1 MKKVRRQPM
10 LACTLVL
17 LFGAAHV
24 ASGVLVAPG
33 TVRPSNDDCN
43 RAQPVRN
50 VNNLP
55 FDTSQATFDGPGHYI
70 YSPNIW
76 YCYTATC
83 TGGATVSLVGSNFD
97 TKLAVYDGCNCY
109 PTLQSFIK
117 GNDDFHGR
125 QSKMTFPVIAGKQ
138 YLIEVGGYHPTIKGR
153 GVMTI
158 SCDPHACP
166 FENDDCSKARPV
178 NDVTNLP
185 FDTLCATFDGPG
197 HCMTS
202 PNIWYRY
209 LAAGSGAVTVSLRGS
224 SFDTKLAVYD
234 GGNCYPGLD
243 AMVECND
250 DFGNSLTSQITF
262 LAAAGN
268 EYLIEIGGYN
278 FDEAGQ
284 GVLNITSD
292 LTHPPAPKDDCVNA
306 KPIGDVTNVAFDTT
320 NATFDGSGLCM
331 NSPNIWYC
339 YTASCT
345 GDVTVSLL
353 GSSYDTMLAVYNGCD
368 CYPALNDL
376 IACNDDAG
384 WSYQS
389 EVTFA
394 AVAGNQYLIEI
405 GGYGSATGQ
414 GVLNVSCEGE
424 PTPPA
429 SKDDCVNAK
438 PIGDVT
444 NLAFD
449 TTTATFDGPGL
460 CMNSPNIW
468 YCYTASCTGDVTV
481 SLLGSSYD
489 TMLAVYNG
497 CDCYPAL
504 NDLIACNDDAK
515 GSYQSEVTFAV
526 IAGNQYLIEIGG
538 YGSATGQGVLNVSCE
553 GTASPDKP
561 DLGDAPDSTNNF
573 GNSMTAY
580 PMGVFT
586 GPRGHFP
593 TVFDDGSGVGP
604 YGPVHLNSLAV
615 AYLGRNITR
624 ETEAD
629 TGFDQDGVNNIRP
642 GVNWPDEDA
651 GDDGVVFPLN
661 LPNCGWAAIDYNV
674 TVVNPGTDLWVNV
687 WLDFNRDGDWDDT
700 ADCPGGQAR
709 EWAVQNQFL
718 FGLPAGLNHL
728 TTPAFLS
735 SRPANAPEHIWMRIT
750 LSEQPWTGGSNPGA
764 QGNAGS
770 GPLEK
775 YQIGETEDYYF
786 IPETAG
792 QTECPL
798 CEDVNGDGTINI
810 NDLAAYVSLWLAH
823 CP

>member
-1 MKKVRRQPM
+1 M
-10 LACTLVL
+10 
-17 LFGAAHV
+17 
-24 ASGVLVAPG
+24 
-33 TVRPSNDDCN
+33 
-43 RAQPVRN
+43 
-50 VNNLP
+50 
-55 FDTSQATFDGPGHYI
+55 
-70 YSPNIW
+70 
-76 YCYTATC
+76 
-83 TGGATVSLVGSNFD
+83 
-97 TKLAVYDGCNCY
+97 
-109 PTLQSFIK
+109 
-117 GNDDFHGR
+117 
-125 QSKMTFPVIAGKQ
+125 
-138 YLIEVGGYHPTIKGR
+138 
-153 GVMTI
+153 
-158 SCDPHACP
+158 
-166 FENDDCSKARPV
+166 
-178 NDVTNLP
+178 
-185 FDTLCATFDGPG
+185 
-197 HCMTS
+197 
-202 PNIWYRY
+202 
-209 LAAGSGAVTVSLRGS
+209 
-224 SFDTKLAVYD
+224 
-234 GGNCYPGLD
+234 
-243 AMVECND
+243 
-250 DFGNSLTSQITF
+250 
-262 LAAAGN
+262 
-268 EYLIEIGGYN
+268 
-278 FDEAGQ
+278 
-284 GVLNITSD
+284 
-292 LTHPPAPKDDCVNA
+292 
-306 KPIGDVTNVAFDTT
+306 
-320 NATFDGSGLCM
+320 
-331 NSPNIWYC
+331 
-339 YTASCT
+339 
-345 GDVTVSLL
+345 
-353 GSSYDTMLAVYNGCD
+353 
-368 CYPALNDL
+368 
-376 IACNDDAG
+376 
-384 WSYQS
+384 
-389 EVTFA
+389 
-394 AVAGNQYLIEI
+394 
-405 GGYGSATGQ
+405 
-414 GVLNVSCEGE
+414 
-424 PTPPA
+424 
-429 SKDDCVNAK
+429 
-438 PIGDVT
+438 
-444 NLAFD
+444 
-449 TTTATFDGPGL
+449 
-460 CMNSPNIW
+460 
-468 YCYTASCTGDVTV
+468 
-481 SLLGSSYD
+481 
-489 TMLAVYNG
+489 
-497 CDCYPAL
+497 
-504 NDLIACNDDAK
+504 
-515 GSYQSEVTFAV
+515 